1 MSINSALGDVCD
13 VWILCDGGCGSRH
26 NGQVDN
32 ITFASQLL
40 AVNLLLG
47 YLLKREVPS
56 AKGKDAERFNLSS
69 FASADR
75 YFLGPG
81 MITDNFLTN
90 DVP

>member
-1 MSINSALGDVCD
+1 MIAMVEADRATMDRG
-13 VWILCDGGCGSRH
+13 
-26 NGQVDN
+26 N

-40 AVNLLLG
+40 AVIPPTWISSEE
-47 YLLKREVPS
+47 RVPS
-56 AKGKDAERFNLSS
+56 AEGKDAERFNLSS

-81 MITDNFLTN
+81 MVYNFLTN